1 MIDKIREYEN
11 RYWLLNDD
19 VYELHFTQFYDE
31 IILKFIQDKED
42 SENYIY
48 VSDLLN
54 VEHDEE
60 FAESV
65 EDAMEQFE
73 YMVIDY
79 IKEKIGY
86 YEEMLDKFQE
96 EKWYMTVE
104 SLINILDKEIT
115 FEIFQAHDNVIL
127 FDSSRSRSDNYEWEN
142 VKNRIVSEFYPT
154 DTREL
159 YIYVLPNWRK

>member
-11 RYWLLNDD
+11 RYWLLNND

-60 FAESV
+60 FAKSIG
-65 EDAMEQFE
+65 DAMESFE
-73 YMVIDY
+73 DMVIDY
-79 IKEKIGY
+79 IKEKIAY
-86 YEEMLDKFQE
+86 YDEMLDKFQE
-96 EKWYMTVE
+96 EKLNGKV
-104 SLINILDKEIT
+104 
-115 FEIFQAHDNVIL
+115 
-127 FDSSRSRSDNYEWEN
+127 
-142 VKNRIVSEFYPT
+142 
-154 DTREL
+154 
-159 YIYVLPNWRK
+159 

>member
-60 FAESV
+60 FAKSIG
-65 EDAMEQFE
+65 DAMEQFE
-73 YMVIDY
+73 DMVIDY
-79 IKEKIGY
+79 IKEKIAY
-86 YEEMLDKFQE
+86 YDEMLDKFQE
-96 EKWYMTVE
+96 EKLNGKV
-104 SLINILDKEIT
+104 
-115 FEIFQAHDNVIL
+115 
-127 FDSSRSRSDNYEWEN
+127 
-142 VKNRIVSEFYPT
+142 
-154 DTREL
+154 
-159 YIYVLPNWRK
+159 